1 MRPTGGRMRPTGGTM
16 RVPVPSL
23 CPPSG
28 VAARAS
34 PRRMR
39 PAGATMRVSAPAPA
53 RAMRRAA
60 PGRGSAAEQRAL
72 LRLGVQRT
80 ASSLSL
86 SRARVLRA
94 RAAGQ
99 GPPRPRVRVC
109 VWGRITAGKAVLL
122 FRNRA
127 GPPSPALFPSG
138 AGSFPAAPVAWR
150 PPADA
155 ADRFATL
162 RFPAPRTSPRVGFER
177 SRTRTSRVQAE
188 LPAQKLFD
196 FSVSKAGSMS
206 TQ

>member
-1 MRPTGGRMRPTGGTM
+1 
-16 RVPVPSL
+16 
-23 CPPSG
+23 
-28 VAARAS
+28 
-34 PRRMR
+34 
-39 PAGATMRVSAPAPA
+39 MRVSAPAPA

-122 FRNRA
+122 FRSRA

-150 PPADA
+150 PTPRIASQLCAFLHRVLPRGWVLNDPEPGHHGSKRSCLRKSFSIFQCQRQGVCRPSSVNA
-155 ADRFATL
+155 NRFAFCTHGH
-162 RFPAPRTSPRVGFER
+162 FFVG
-177 SRTRTSRVQAE
+177 T
-188 LPAQKLFD
+188 
-196 FSVSKAGSMS
+196 VSGNRIMPL
-206 TQ
+206 